1 MELIR
6 QYAGLSMVCG
16 AAMLLLPRGKNR
28 QTAALAMGLIIA
40 LFWCT
45 GLRGILRLPDIPAAP
60 ASLLTAVPS
69 AGADYAALMS
79 RVVSA
84 QTDQPVSFTWENG
97 ALRQEG
103 R

>member
-6 QYAGLSMVCG
+6 QYAGLSTVCG
-16 AAMLLLPRGKNR
+16 AAMLLLPHGKTR

-45 GLRGILRLPDIPAAP
+45 GLRGILRLPDVPAAP
-60 ASLLTAVPS
+60 ASLLTAVPA

-84 QTDQPVSFTWENG
+84 QSGAEVSFIWENG

>member
-16 AAMLLLPRGKNR
+16 AAMLLLPRGKTR

-45 GLRGILRLPDIPAAP
+45 GLRGMLRLPDVPDAP
-60 ASLLTAVPS
+60 ASLLIPAPD
-69 AGADYAALMS
+69 AGADYAALLS

-84 QTDQPVSFTWENG
+84 QAGTPVTFAWEDG